1 MDSLFCLPPGE
12 RAQTWRVSRT
22 QTDYNHKT
30 KASCTIIV
38 FVKYTFPL
46 FICRYVFF
54 ETKCDVTERM
64 LEVDFVWIS
73 NKKKKKRFI
82 VQLFSF
88 FLVIYKS
95 VLHKFSAFNYILNVV
110 LLKRITSVHTLNQFS
125 FGNHKLNQSM
135 NNTMHHAKSEM
146 IESFCHV

>member
-30 KASCTIIV
+30 KASCTIIL

-54 ETKCDVTERM
+54 ETKCDVTKDAWSWLCLDLKQE
-64 LEVDFVWIS
+64 
-73 NKKKKKRFI
+73 KKEKVHCSVVFI
-82 VQLFSF
+82 

>member
-1 MDSLFCLPPGE
+1 M
-12 RAQTWRVSRT
+12 
-22 QTDYNHKT
+22 
-30 KASCTIIV
+30 
-38 FVKYTFPL
+38 
-46 FICRYVFF
+46 FF

>member
-30 KASCTIIV
+30 KASCIIIL

-54 ETKCDVTERM
+54 EIKCDVIGCLKLTLFGSQTR
-64 LEVDFVWIS
+64 
-73 NKKKKKRFI
+73 KKKKRFI

-88 FLVIYKS
+88 FLVIDKS

-135 NNTMHHAKSEM
+135 NNTIHHAKSEM